1 MYERPVYEH
10 SYISGNDHTVAYPR
24 QMDRRLRF
32 DAIEAAQR
40 NWKAHGLP
48 ESDAMAAATSV
59 MRAEQII
66 SGAVEQALRPLGL
79 TFARW
84 ELLMLLAFS
93 RHGRLPMT
101 KIGDRLMVHPT
112 GISKLVDKLEEHGLV
127 RRDAHPTD
135 RRTTLATILPA
146 GRKLARRGAKAVAD
160 VRYGVDL
167 DAGDLREL
175 TRIITALRSQVGDFP
190 EP

>member
-1 MYERPVYEH
+1 M
-10 SYISGNDHTVAYPR
+10 A
-24 QMDRRLRF
+24 RRLRF
-32 DAIEAAQR
+32 DAIDAARR
-40 NWKAHGLP
+40 NWEEHDLP
-48 ESDAMAAATSV
+48 DPDAMAAATSI
-59 MRAEQII
+59 MRAEQIV

-84 ELLMLLAFS
+84 ELLMLLSFS
-93 RHGRLPMT
+93 THGCLPMT

-112 GISKLVDKLEEHGLV
+112 GISKLVDKLEEQQLV

-160 VRYGVDL
+160 VRYGIDL
-167 DAGDLREL
+167 GTGELRDL
-175 TRIITALRSQVGDFP
+175 TSIITSLRRNVGDFP
-190 EP
+190 DD